1 MLTRSEA
8 RAQRARSLLLEG
20 STGLPLLDQP
30 FIFICV
36 WSYLDASDKKAL
48 RQGSKR
54 LRLAVD
60 EQVQQAAWL
69 AIIWLAL
76 FDDHQP
82 AEPPAKPSFFKAA
95 GQRWPN
101 IKRVALTCVAD
112 VQTLLCSAQASMGAM
127 PFPRL
132 QAMTV
137 GLVGAWLLC
146 SPRAA

>member
-8 RAQRARSLLLEG
+8 RARRARSLLLEG

-101 IKRVALTCVAD
+101 IKRIALSRAAD
-112 VQTLLCSAQASMGAM
+112 VQTLLSPSNNGGHAA
-127 PFPRL
+127 FPRL